1 MDSRHEEL
9 RSLNRRYIEAWLAAD
24 VDWYRGRLAEDFVC
38 IESDGN
44 ILDKAAFLR
53 STARGSDVSSYRL
66 DEVDV
71 RLYGDVGLVRATGS
85 WEKKDGVRGL
95 SRYIDVYVRFGH
107 EWKVVSAQITR
118 PPRAAGS

>member
-1 MDSRHEEL
+1 MSSREDEL

-24 VDWYRGRLAEDFVC
+24 VEWYRARLSEDFVC

-44 ILDKAAFLR
+44 ILDKEAFLR
-53 STARGSDVSSYRL
+53 STSKGADVASYRL

-71 RLYGDVGLVRATGS
+71 RFFGEVALVRATGS
-85 WEKKDGVRGL
+85 WEKKNGVRGL
-95 SRYIDVYVRFGH
+95 SRYTDVYARVGG

-118 PPRAAGS
+118 PPQAA

>member
-1 MDSRHEEL
+1 MKSREEEL

-24 VDWYRGRLAEDFVC
+24 VEWYRGRLADDFVC

-53 STARGSDVSSYRL
+53 STARGADVSSYGL

-71 RLYGDVGLVRATGS
+71 RIYGDVGLVRAAGS
-85 WEKKDGVRGL
+85 WEKKNGTRGL
-95 SRYIDVYVRFGH
+95 SRYIDVYVLFEH

-118 PPRAAGS
+118 PPQGI

>member
-1 MDSRHEEL
+1 MSSRQEEL

-24 VDWYRGRLAEDFVC
+24 VEWFRERLADDFVC

-44 ILDKAAFLR
+44 ILDKGAFLQ
-53 STARGSDVSSYRL
+53 STARGADVSSYRL

-71 RLYGDVGLVRATGS
+71 RLYGDVGLVRATGA

-95 SRYIDVYVRFGH
+95 SRYIDAYVRFGE

-118 PPRAAGS
+118 K